1 MSLEQQHK
9 ESLQTTQEQKTLI
22 MKLEADLSQV
32 QPFLA
37 VGVEGTKETSS
48 SAEIISNALRDVE
61 TDRAKVSVSGDAV
74 GGASS
79 LLPIVSSQRERF
91 KQRNMELEAV
101 SLSNHSNLS
110 YANCIIARLLTHTH
124 TLSLSQE
131 SHQQKQTISVLQREV
146 DSIRGDNVKLYEKI
160 KFLQSYPGTVRQ
172 LYWLLIDN
180 VIIIISA
187 RVLMIVR
194 R

>member
-22 MKLEADLSQV
+22 LKLEADLSQV

-37 VGVEGTKETSS
+37 VGVEGTKETSI

-61 TDRAKVSVSGDAV
+61 TDRAKVSMSGDAV

-101 SLSNHSNLS
+101 SLSNHSNL
-110 YANCIIARLLTHTH
+110 NCFNYHSNIIFMAFLYTTYSQV
-124 TLSLSQE
+124 LSLSRL
-131 SHQQKQTISVLQREV
+131 SLSLSLSLR
-146 DSIRGDNVKLYEKI
+146 
-160 KFLQSYPGTVRQ
+160 
-172 LYWLLIDN
+172 N
-180 VIIIISA
+180 VISKS
-187 RVLMIVR
+187 RQFLFYKERWTLFVVTMLSYMR
-194 R
+194 RLSFFKVTPEQ